1 MSCRVSRTPHSTSGI
16 LCLQLLRHLP
26 LALVDGVGPLER
38 VRFALGALC
47 AAEAR
52 CAGEV
57 GCTLPVHRPRSLS
70 PPYFSHPALAC
81 TWHTSICECLDAL
94 CRNILHGPCAHRHA
108 AQQPFDHLLRR
119 GVLVQEILAALCT
132 DTPGGAW
139 RRKLGACVAWCV
151 RAAPPPGSSQTES
164 AARSR
169 LFRRAQTSGAIT
181 AEHQLSVKL
190 LFGSKSDIPQI
201 PPARRSF
208 RETSTS
214 RSAAARRS
222 ADAAARRH
230 AWAGAAHPEPAPVPC
245 GQPVVAAHMLTAD
258 DR

>member
-1 MSCRVSRTPHSTSGI
+1 MWRVRLCAVWRASCGAPRARGRRRAGANTVHTCREPERARPRVLLLAVQHNHQNLIIIQRGLADANSLRDTQAPDPRLLEVVSHTPHSTSGI

-57 GCTLPVHRPRSLS
+57 GCTLPVRCPRSLS

-151 RAAPPPGSSQTES
+151 RAAPPPPGSSQPERP
-164 AARSR
+164 RS
-169 LFRRAQTSGAIT
+169 
-181 AEHQLSVKL
+181 
-190 LFGSKSDIPQI
+190 
-201 PPARRSF
+201 
-208 RETSTS
+208 
-214 RSAAARRS
+214 
-222 ADAAARRH
+222 
-230 AWAGAAHPEPAPVPC
+230 
-245 GQPVVAAHMLTAD
+245 
-258 DR
+258 

>member
-57 GCTLPVHRPRSLS
+57 GCTLPVRRPRSLS
-70 PPYFSHPALAC
+70 PPYLSRLALAC

-151 RAAPPPGSSQTES
+151 RAAPPPPGSSQPERP
-164 AARSR
+164 ARSR
-169 LFRRAQTSGAIT
+169 LFRRAQTCGA
-181 AEHQLSVKL
+181 S
-190 LFGSKSDIPQI
+190 
-201 PPARRSF
+201 
-208 RETSTS
+208 
-214 RSAAARRS
+214 
-222 ADAAARRH
+222 
-230 AWAGAAHPEPAPVPC
+230 
-245 GQPVVAAHMLTAD
+245 
-258 DR
+258 

>member
-1 MSCRVSRTPHSTSGI
+1 MLCGAPRVARRARGGAGPGAGANRRENHNHEPERARPRVLLLAVQHNHQNLIIIQRGLADANSLRDTQAQDGWTHAATSYLRSCLTYLTPHSTSGI

-57 GCTLPVHRPRSLS
+57 GCTLPVRCPRSLS

-151 RAAPPPGSSQTES
+151 RAAPPPPGSSQPERP
-164 AARSR
+164 RS
-169 LFRRAQTSGAIT
+169 
-181 AEHQLSVKL
+181 
-190 LFGSKSDIPQI
+190 
-201 PPARRSF
+201 
-208 RETSTS
+208 
-214 RSAAARRS
+214 
-222 ADAAARRH
+222 
-230 AWAGAAHPEPAPVPC
+230 
-245 GQPVVAAHMLTAD
+245 
-258 DR
+258 